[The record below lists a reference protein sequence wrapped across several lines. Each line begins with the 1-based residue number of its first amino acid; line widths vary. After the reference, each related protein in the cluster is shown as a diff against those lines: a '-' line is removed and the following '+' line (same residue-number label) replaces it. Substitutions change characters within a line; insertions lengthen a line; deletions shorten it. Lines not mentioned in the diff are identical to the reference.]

1 MSKINDTTKP
11 VLCKPYSECMLTLG
25 LVLKR
30 KKMPTL
36 ILKQKITKGFDH
48 WLAAY
53 DGAEDL
59 RSSKYGIKTIYRGQD
74 IEDKDTIHVVMYTPN
89 MDVIRE
95 HMENEADLIASAGGD
110 TNPASMSMSI
120 ASD

>member
-1 MSKINDTTKP
+1 
-11 VLCKPYSECMLTLG
+11 
-25 LVLKR
+25 
-30 KKMPTL
+30 MPTL
-36 ILKQKITKGFDH
+36 ILQQKITKGFDH

-74 IEDKDTIHVVMYTPN
+74 IENKDIIHVVMNTPN

-110 TNPASMSMSI
+110 TDPASMSMSI